1 MWCVCVV
8 CVCGVCVV
16 CVCVCARAHTHFYF
30 PYSLHTL
37 LAVDAHKSVPVHPME
52 AMEAPHIRTF
62 GTGWVEGSAS
72 RSGRFTCKERPKYRL
87 NWRMCGIQKLFG
99 CFAEEGTLMPLPAG
113 IRTMIPQT
121 PCPWPS
127 YITDC
132 AVRVD
137 TNLKFK
143 VCKSV
148 HHHTIQINHQLDA
161 TISQVYYLMFMYSS
175 TCFRHPHAHHQE
187 LNNCSSSLWFYCWSR
202 GDSSA
207 VGHGRAW
214 PDHDQ
219 QHCYR
224 HALKVKS
231 EAATAVVELL
241 MMGVRTPETCW
252 AVNKHQILEKLL
264 HLVGDLF
271 E

>member
-1 MWCVCVV
+1 VCMCGVCVYV

-161 TISQVYYLMFMYSS
+161 TISQVYYPDVYLRLNMF
-175 TCFRHPHAHHQE
+175 
-187 LNNCSSSLWFYCWSR
+187 
-202 GDSSA
+202 
-207 VGHGRAW
+207 RA
-214 PDHDQ
+214 
-219 QHCYR
+219 
-224 HALKVKS
+224 S
-231 EAATAVVELL
+231 
-241 MMGVRTPETCW
+241 
-252 AVNKHQILEKLL
+252 
-264 HLVGDLF
+264 
-271 E
+271 